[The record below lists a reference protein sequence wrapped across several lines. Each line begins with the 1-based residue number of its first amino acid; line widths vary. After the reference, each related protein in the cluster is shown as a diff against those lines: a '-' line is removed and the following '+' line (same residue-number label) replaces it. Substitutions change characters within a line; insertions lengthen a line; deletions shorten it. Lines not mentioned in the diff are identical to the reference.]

1 MGCYV
6 LLRFSASPF
15 PLSVLLLLFQELSV
29 LALQVVS
36 VVAYYC
42 WCTCRRHAPNFGPSH
57 FPHFPGGFCFQFICF
72 WSAVF
77 MPLLTSLVFQ
87 LKFLMKM
94 DFCWDDKPWVLASEP
109 CTCAACAHPPTH
121 LVAVGA
127 VTAQAVSAACLV
139 NANLCGAAWFL
150 GSIDSAG
157 LCFVHPPQNAYSF
170 TTAVPDCWWQL
181 TERKQEK
188 SDQHNNRPPHFV
200 TKFAAVT
207 IMKTH
212 LFTSRAEQ
220 FSGETAKEEPNKAIF
235 RWALHN
241 ITLKIFKLWRKSVIA
256 LIGGDG
262 DSSLVFSVFPECA
275 RLGVLEIV
283 SVCLCLLFLPSA

>member
-1 MGCYV
+1 
-6 LLRFSASPF
+6 
-15 PLSVLLLLFQELSV
+15 
-29 LALQVVS
+29 
-36 VVAYYC
+36 
-42 WCTCRRHAPNFGPSH
+42 
-57 FPHFPGGFCFQFICF
+57 
-72 WSAVF
+72 

-87 LKFLMKM
+87 LKFLVKM

-109 CTCAACAHPPTH
+109 CTCTACTHPPAHLAH

-139 NANLCGAAWFL
+139 NVNLCGAAWFL
-150 GSIDSAG
+150 GSTDSAG

-170 TTAVPDCWWQL
+170 ATAVSDCWWQL
-181 TERKQEK
+181 RERKQK
-188 SDQHNNRPPHFV
+188 KVIKIIPPPHFV
-200 TKFAAVT
+200 TKFAAVA
-207 IMKTH
+207 IIKIH

-220 FSGETAKEEPNKAIF
+220 FSGETTKEEPNKAIF
-235 RWALHN
+235 RCALHN
-241 ITLKIFKLWRKSVIA
+241 VTLKIFKLWRKSVVA

-283 SVCLCLLFLPSA
+283 SVCWCLLFLPSA